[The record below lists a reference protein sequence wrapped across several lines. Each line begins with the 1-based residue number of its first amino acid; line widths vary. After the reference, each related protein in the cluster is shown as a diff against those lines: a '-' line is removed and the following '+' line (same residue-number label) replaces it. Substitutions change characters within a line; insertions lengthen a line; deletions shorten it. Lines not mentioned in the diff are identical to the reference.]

1 MLDYPFPVVDT
12 SLIAAVAA
20 FSVCFA
26 VLWLLLRS
34 PVGGRL
40 VAVPTLERWHDQP
53 TPTFGG
59 VGIFAGFVAGL
70 GLALATG
77 AVEWSGEL
85 GGIVAGVTIVFV
97 AGLIDD
103 VRHLSPFAK
112 LGAQV
117 TAAVIV
123 LASGLNVEIVGNDVL
138 AWGIG
143 LLWLVGITNAFN
155 LLDNM
160 DGLAATL
167 AIVSCGYFAIDAVT
181 EHENDTVLVLAL
193 ALGLACAAFLP
204 FNLRPRQGAAVFMGD
219 SGAQTIGFGLA
230 SLALAASWTV
240 AGTTVATIL
249 LPLLVLAIPI
259 LDTTLVTIARLV
271 EKRPV
276 TQGGRDHS
284 SHRLVYYGLS
294 EGKAVLLLA
303 IVSSAIGA
311 TALAYNVLDNGR
323 LTAIGVLVTFVL
335 LVQFGSFLSNLE
347 ERTRRGVEGPE
358 PSLWRALVFEPRRL
372 VEVFVDFALIC
383 ASFLG
388 AYVLAVDGF
397 GTVYER
403 SVYLSALPILLGS
416 RYVFFVA
423 LGVYRRV
430 WRYATARDV
439 VPIALGCAGSAVT
452 AFLILIAL
460 RPIGSFPA
468 AEIFAVDAVL
478 CTVLVGASR
487 LTLRLLPEAVGR
499 RSDRTRVLIV
509 GAGRA
514 GRGLARELREGGE
527 ARVVGFLDD
536 NPRVRRRRILGI
548 SVVGGLDES
557 ARAIAGTR
565 AEELLVT
572 IPAAPQDRLDAV
584 VAAAEG
590 AGIPCRFVRRHV
602 ELTAPEAVEA
612 ART

>member
-1 MLDYPFPVVDT
+1 MAIV
-12 SLIAAVAA
+12 SVAA
-20 FSVCFA
+20 FGVAAA

-34 PVGGRL
+34 RVGARL
-40 VAVPTLERWHDQP
+40 VAVPSDERWHERA

-70 GLALATG
+70 ALALATG
-77 AVEWSGEL
+77 AVDWSGEL
-85 GGIVAGVTIVFV
+85 GGIL
-97 AGLIDD
+97 AGLSI
-103 VRHLSPFAK
+103 
-112 LGAQV
+112 
-117 TAAVIV
+117 
-123 LASGLNVEIVGNDVL
+123 EIVGNDVL

-167 AIVSCGYFAIDAVT
+167 AVVSCAYFAIDAVT
-181 EHENDTVLVLAL
+181 EHSNDTVLAL
-193 ALGLACAAFLP
+193 SLSLGLACGAFLP
-204 FNLRPRQGAAVFMGD
+204 FNLRPQRGAAVFMGD
-219 SGAQTIGFGLA
+219 SGSLTIGFGLA

-276 TQGGRDHS
+276 TQGGRDHT

-294 EGKAVLLLA
+294 EAKAVLLLA

-323 LTAIGVLVTFVL
+323 LTAVGVLVTFVL
-335 LVQFGSFLSNLE
+335 LVQFGSFLSDLE
-347 ERTRRGVEGPE
+347 ERSRRGIEGPE
-358 PSLWRALVFEPRRL
+358 PSLWRALIFDPRRL
-372 VEVFVDFALIC
+372 AEVFADFVLIC
-383 ASFLG
+383 GSFLT
-388 AYVLAVDGF
+388 AYVLAVDGS
-397 GTVYER
+397 GSVYDR

-439 VPIALGCAGSAVT
+439 VPIVLGCFGSAV
-452 AFLILIAL
+452 AAYLILIAL
-460 RPIGSFPA
+460 RPIGGFPA
-468 AEIFAVDAVL
+468 LQIFGVDAVL
-478 CTVLVGASR
+478 CTVLVGSSR
-487 LTLRLLPEAVGR
+487 LALRLVPETIGHR
-499 RSDRTRVLIV
+499 RVERRVLIA

-514 GRGLARELREGGE
+514 
-527 ARVVGFLDD
+527 
-536 NPRVRRRRILGI
+536 
-548 SVVGGLDES
+548 
-557 ARAIAGTR
+557 
-565 AEELLVT
+565 
-572 IPAAPQDRLDAV
+572 
-584 VAAAEG
+584 
-590 AGIPCRFVRRHV
+590 
-602 ELTAPEAVEA
+602 
-612 ART
+612 